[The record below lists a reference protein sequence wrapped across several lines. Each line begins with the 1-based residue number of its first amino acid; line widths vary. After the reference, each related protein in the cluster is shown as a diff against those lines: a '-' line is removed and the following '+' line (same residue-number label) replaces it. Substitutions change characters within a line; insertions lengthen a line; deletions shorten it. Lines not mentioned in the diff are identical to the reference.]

1 MQMLTKYDQERMG
14 VGGSTGDSNT
24 GEQSQDSNV
33 WDRNPA
39 ETAIV
44 VETVVFDS
52 TQQNSSGNQYK
63 MLARKVCEHLKKSG
77 TARSIE
83 RSEAE

>member
-14 VGGSTGDSNT
+14 VGGSTGDSDT

-44 VETVVFDS
+44 IETVVFD
-52 TQQNSSGNQYK
+52 NS
-63 MLARKVCEHLKKSG
+63 
-77 TARSIE
+77 
-83 RSEAE
+83 